1 MPAVIPFAALAAA
14 ICALMIL
21 YATGVFARAM
31 ASFLPNWHIPGLGH
45 LRDAVISGISHALGW
60 IGNFMDDTV
69 HALAY
74 FLNAIVTV
82 PLRLFNGMLSGVEAA
97 ATVTSW
103 MVRTF
108 VPRELGRLRNWASA
122 AITGLHAWTTA
133 WIHNLQHAIAATA
146 AAAHAYTAAWV
157 GNLQHTI
164 AAAVAAEHAWTASWV
179 DRLRGTAAADLAAAE
194 AYARSTAAT
203 ISGTLARDIANVDGK
218 VAATAAAL
226 SATVAADVVQLEGRI
241 TAAASA
247 ATAAALGVIST
258 DIEHVIA
265 RELADITGAIGA
277 AEGVAAGDF
286 ADVLDWIKGIDISKV
301 TDIAG
306 VTALTIGIT
315 GALTRYLEKC
325 GMPNCRNLSR
335 FGRDLQALFRFVDD
349 AALLALFIDL
359 AVRPESAARE
369 FVAVAATPIEDTI
382 GAARSL
388 LGVA

>member
-14 ICALMIL
+14 IVALLTL
-21 YATGVFARAM
+21 YATGALARAM

-82 PLRLFNGMLSGVEAA
+82 PLRLFNGMLSGIEAA

-103 MVRTF
+103 TVRTF
-108 VPRELGRLRNWASA
+108 VPRELGSLRRWTSA
-122 AITGLHAWTTA
+122 GLAAAHAYVVS
-133 WIHNLQHAIAATA
+133 WIRALQHSIAAVA

-157 GNLQHTI
+157 HNLQATI
-164 AAAVAAEHAWTASWV
+164 SAGLAVAHTYTATWV
-179 DRLRGTAAADLAAAE
+179 GRLQRTAAADLAAAE
-194 AYARSTAAT
+194 AYARATAAT
-203 ISGTLARDIANVDGK
+203 ISGTLAHDIASVDGRLS
-218 VAATAAAL
+218 ATAASL
-226 SATVAADVVQLEGRI
+226 SATVATDVVQLEGKI
-241 TAAASA
+241 AAAASS

-286 ADVLDWIKGIDISKV
+286 ADVLDWIRGIDISKI

-359 AVRPESAARE
+359 AVRPEAAARE
-369 FVAVAATPIEDTI
+369 FVAVVATPLEDTI

-388 LGVA
+388 LGVG